1 VNDYRGLYQTLQ
13 PRLQELD
20 ARRVR
25 IRNAIIGG
33 IVSVL
38 LGIQSCSLAFEPPG
52 FVAAHP
58 AARFAPPAFLAL
70 MLFCFGLAFVRFL
83 IPGVTGYLNYRAHFK
98 KDVVASLVRAVQP
111 GARYFP
117 DRHLKR
123 EVYDQSRLFR
133 MQLDKF
139 RGDDLLQGSVGDTPF
154 ECSELD
160 ASYTTGSGKNSTTHR
175 VFTGLFFRIDFDRD
189 CAGHTV
195 VKSVEAKGA
204 DRAGMEAVELGDAAF
219 EEAFTAWS
227 TQPDAARA
235 LLTPE
240 LRERLVALDNRVAAS
255 LHFAF
260 AGRTVYAAADYG
272 KQLFEPGIVSALK
285 ESELRALAAPFAL
298 ADDLVRALGL
308 ETRRRPADAAFHTGG
323 FKVDGMEALA
333 QRITSGGDVGLA
345 EVAEAAAAE
354 SDSGPI
360 VPPMNP
366 YPRVTDTGMS
376 LEVRYPATLA
386 TLFVLVIGA
395 LLTPLLAASV
405 WNLAAGPDFA
415 AQLRPL
421 LAERWPGG
429 SALGEAWIEHPTGF
443 LAGSLFLWWMFAGTL
458 LSRPT
463 LVTIDS
469 AGVAIRR
476 LLLPWSLTLPL
487 DVIRRVDARNRSI
500 TFVRSDRGLLRSMV
514 MASPNLRDDMEA
526 RWLAAQLRQA
536 LKRSGWR
543 PVG

>member
-1 VNDYRGLYQTLQ
+1 
-13 PRLQELD
+13 
-20 ARRVR
+20 
-25 IRNAIIGG
+25 
-33 IVSVL
+33 VSVL

-52 FVAAHP
+52 FVATHP
-58 AARFAPPAFLAL
+58 AARFGPPVFLAL
-70 MLFCFGLAFVRFL
+70 MLFCFGLAIVRFL

-133 MQLDKF
+133 TELDTF
-139 RGDDLLQGSVGDTPF
+139 RGDDLLQGSIGDTPF

-189 CAGHTV
+189 VAGHTV
-195 VKSVEAKGA
+195 VKSSEAKGA
-204 DRAGMEAVELGDAAF
+204 EPAGMEPVALGDAAF
-219 EEAFTAWS
+219 EEAYTVWS

-240 LRERLVALDNRVAAS
+240 LRERLVELDDRVAAS

-260 AGRTVYAAADYG
+260 AGRTVYAAANYG
-272 KQLFEPGIVSALK
+272 KRLFEPGIVSSLK
-285 ESELRALAAPFAL
+285 EAELRALAAPFAI
-298 ADDLVRALGL
+298 ADDIVRALGL
-308 ETRRRPADAAFHTGG
+308 EKRRRPADAAFHSGG

-345 EVAEAAAAE
+345 EVAEVAAAE

-366 YPRVTDTGMS
+366 YPRVTDTGMG
-376 LEVRYPATLA
+376 LEVRYPATFA

-405 WNLAAGPDFA
+405 WNLAAGPGFA

-421 LAERWPGG
+421 IASRWPQA
-429 SALGEAWIEHPTGF
+429 SALGEIWIEHPTGF
-443 LAGSLFLWWMFAGTL
+443 LAGSLFLWWMFVGTL
-458 LSRPT
+458 MSRPT
-463 LVTIDS
+463 LVAIDTT
-469 AGVAIRR
+469 GVAIRR

-487 DVIRRVDARNRSI
+487 DVIRRVDAQNRSI

-536 LKRSGWR
+536 LKRSGWIGAR
-543 PVG
+543 GA